1 VGEFTADAFGI
12 FLPYSFD
19 INLRYVWQY
28 ELLPGVPDVYHLQLQ
43 GPMSDCLFQLLSFL
57 ASVSP
62 LSSFQCLVIYS

>member
-28 ELLPGVPDVYHLQLQ
+28 ELLPGVPNVYHLQLQ
-43 GPMSDCLFQLLSFL
+43 GPMSDCLFQ
-57 ASVSP
+57 
-62 LSSFQCLVIYS
+62 